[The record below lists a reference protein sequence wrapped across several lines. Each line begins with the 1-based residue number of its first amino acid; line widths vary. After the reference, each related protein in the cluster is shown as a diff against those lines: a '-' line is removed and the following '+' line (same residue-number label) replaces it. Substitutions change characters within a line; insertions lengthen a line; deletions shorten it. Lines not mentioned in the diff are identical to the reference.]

1 MRLQVTATTL
11 RALLPTVLCLTVSAC
26 GNSGDSGGGA
36 GGGGSTS
43 SSSLGT
49 CGIRADVAG
58 GTAIQFT
65 GKDDAACATEHSF
78 DTGLD
83 GSFIGTDAKGTLELI
98 VDDVAEGKTGSDFP
112 TRIVVTSP
120 AKERWQG
127 TGCLTSISEHHLVK
141 TEASEIGELRH
152 YQVSGE
158 GTCAKP
164 LDSVPTGGDAV
175 TLGPFTFRAQFTWRD

>member
-1 MRLQVTATTL
+1 MRLHVASMTL
-11 RALLPTVLCLTVSAC
+11 RALLPTVLCLTISAC
-26 GNSGDSGGGA
+26 GDSGDEQN
-36 GGGGSTS
+36 GSTS

-65 GKDDAACATEHSF
+65 GKDDAACATQHSF
-78 DTGLD
+78 DTDLEGL
-83 GSFIGTDAKGTLELI
+83 FIGTNAKGTLELT
-98 VDDVAEGKTGSDFP
+98 VLDVAEGETGSSYP
-112 TRIVVTSP
+112 TRVAVTNT

-127 TGCLTSISEHHLVK
+127 TGCLASISEHRLVK

-158 GTCAKP
+158 GTCAEP
-164 LDSVPTGGDAV
+164 LESVPAGGDAV
-175 TLGPFTFRAQFTWRD
+175 TIGSFAFRAEFTWRD